1 MNRASAWLSQAEDS
15 LTLDDFK
22 FSTPKAKPPPPP
34 LSRTAAASSPS
45 LNEED
50 PFDSNWKSFSPTPPA
65 PSPSSSSSAFSAR
78 KRQPTPL
85 RANDSA
91 QKKAERFLAT
101 TSSLVSSSLRL
112 GEEEDEEGGDVIT
125 SSFSCVLLR
134 CPLTARFLEPHAAA
148 AAAERSKGFVMEECE
163 LVLERPNSHVASPL
177 RFGEMVY
184 LRFKSHGKFVGDKCQ
199 AVVGKERAVV
209 WFIRGQDRG
218 KLVRGNCTVQFEH
231 SMNGTLLCLD
241 GSEEGDWNLVRCNG
255 LATCY
260 IPPSATVVA
269 VAAVADTD
277 GGEVN
282 NLLDM
287 FLQDGPPPPGL
298 EPEMYLLSEHLSQL
312 KRFAANR
319 RQQPSRGLV
328 AAALGQ
334 YLEERVLDPF
344 QEFVST
350 LYLEQAATLT
360 LVMNRLRPASRL
372 VVDWSRLCKTIGRLG
387 GGALL
392 NALFEA
398 KQWAF
403 EHPRHGQAALDASLE
418 PYLAMLHLWLTGG
431 KLRDPFGEFLVSMD
445 ASQTS
450 SELAS
455 EVNSQYWTRRFVLTS
470 DVNQIPWFLQP
481 VADQVL
487 KIGRNWDAVPVT
499 QSLSLSRNT
508 LDTGAEVERLFSQAN
523 AHVLNE
529 LRVGHALP
537 QLIRCFKRFFLMEQ
551 GDFFSHFL
559 DVAQGELATPTA
571 QDGGRLQVLLPVL
584 LRETVPQTAGEL
596 DPFLDCF
603 SCKLVSEAID
613 VHVDRIQNSLAE
625 SDHHSPASDTE
636 QQLLCVDVFAM
647 DFSPRFPVS
656 LVLTRR
662 SITKYQ
668 LLFRHLFRCKHA
680 ERVVGRVWQTLRHET
695 VSPGASLGQRMT
707 QFLQSFAYYVAFE
720 VIEPRW
726 QVLWPQIQSATDVD
740 GLLHAHEDFL
750 DSCLEECLLTNPRLI
765 RQFSLLLRLCL
776 DFAHT
781 LSVTDKTV
789 SRFDG
794 EFKVFLKLLQHEAG
808 EFTTSSR
815 HLAHL
820 ASRLDFSQFY
830 GYY

>member
-34 LSRTAAASSPS
+34 LRAVGAPSPPLPSS
-45 LNEED
+45 LNDED
-50 PFDSNWKSFSPTPPA
+50 PFDANWKSFSPTPP
-65 PSPSSSSSAFSAR
+65 PPSSSSSSVFSAR
-78 KRQPTPL
+78 KRHPTPL
-85 RANDSA
+85 RTNDSA

-101 TSSLVSSSLRL
+101 TSSLVSNRNNSLRF
-112 GEEEDEEGGDVIT
+112 GENEEEEDEGGDFGNVI
-125 SSFSCVLLR
+125 SSSSSPVLLR
-134 CPLTARFLEPHAAA
+134 CSLTGKFLEPQVAIIGT
-148 AAAERSKGFVMEECE
+148 KGFVLEECE
-163 LVLERPNSHVASPL
+163 VVLERPILHVAGPL

-184 LRFKSHGKFVGDKCQ
+184 LRFKSQGKFVGDKCQ
-199 AVVGKERAVV
+199 AVMGKEKAVV
-209 WFIRGQDRG
+209 WFIRGQNQG

-231 SMNGTLLCLD
+231 SMNGTLLSLD
-241 GSEEGDWNLVRCNG
+241 GDDGDKCTEWNLVRFNG

-260 IPPSATVVA
+260 LPPPSSPLPSSATV
-269 VAAVADTD
+269 AAV
-277 GGEVN
+277 GNGEVN
-282 NLLDM
+282 SLLDM
-287 FLQDGPPPPGL
+287 FLQDNRPPEGL
-298 EPEMYLLSEHLSQL
+298 EPEMYVLFQHVSQL

-319 RQQPSRGLV
+319 RQQSGRGLV

-350 LYLEQAATLT
+350 LYLEQEATLT
-360 LVMNRLRPASRL
+360 LVMNRIQPACRL
-372 VVDWSRLCKTIGRLG
+372 VVDWFRLCKTLKHLG

-418 PYLAMLHLWLTGG
+418 PYLAMLQLWLTKG
-431 KLRDPFGEFLVSMD
+431 KLKDPFGEFLVSMD
-445 ASQTS
+445 ASRMN

-455 EVNSQYWTRRFVLTS
+455 EVNSRYWSRRFVLTS

-487 KIGRNWDAVPVT
+487 KIGRNWDAMPPN
-499 QSLSLSRNT
+499 QSLLLSRNV
-508 LDTGAEVERLFSQAN
+508 TGAEIERLFSQAN
-523 AHVLNE
+523 THVLDE
-529 LRVGHALP
+529 LRVKHALP
-537 QLIRCFKRFFLMEQ
+537 QLLRCFKRFFLLEQ

-559 DVAQGELATPTA
+559 DVAQGELATPTR

-584 LRETVPQTAGEL
+584 LRETAAQSSEL

-613 VHVDRIQNSLAE
+613 VHVDRIQNSLSDSNHHSSSTE
-625 SDHHSPASDTE
+625 SDME
-636 QQLLCVDVFAM
+636 QLLCVDVFAM

-680 ERVVGRVWQTLRHET
+680 ERVLGRVWQTLRHET
-695 VSPGASLGQRMT
+695 MSPGTSLVQRMT

-726 QVLWPQIQSATDVD
+726 QVLWPQVLSATNIDS
-740 GLLHAHEDFL
+740 LLQAHEDFL
-750 DSCLEECLLTNPRLI
+750 DSCLKECLLTNPRLI
-765 RQFSLLLRLCL
+765 RQFSKLLRLCL
-776 DFAHT
+776 DFANT
-781 LSVTDKTV
+781 SL
-789 SRFDG
+789 
-794 EFKVFLKLLQHEAG
+794 A
-808 EFTTSSR
+808 TTNTR
-815 HLAHL
+815 V
-820 ASRLDFSQFY
+820 D
-830 GYY
+830 